1 MKPPAADG
9 RLRLLVLSHVLPFP
23 RSAGQHQRVFYTLQA
38 ARRKFHVT
46 FATVA
51 GHEAPRTRKEL
62 SSLCDDIVVLP
73 SLYRRNYAAQL
84 FHRAA
89 GVGYAA
95 MTGLKR
101 SNYAIGQ
108 VEFHSGRLE
117 RVLDSK
123 PFDCVLFEYWHAAAA
138 TSVFREKNI
147 PCVLDMHDILWK
159 SYAQSLES
167 SSGMPGMWKDW
178 ALRRY
183 KAEEERAWSKFDAI
197 IAINRDEELVVR
209 EVVGHRVAIFHAA
222 MGTDLDLWPYSWDPA
237 TPPRIAYY
245 GGLGNGHN
253 EQCALR
259 CALQV
264 MPLIWSKVPKAELW
278 LVGANP
284 PESLRRLSADS
295 RVHVTGF
302 VEDVQQV
309 LRTMTAVVC
318 PWTGKFGFRSRLI
331 EVMALGVPVVATP
344 DAVHGMEL
352 KEHQGVL
359 LAETDGALADHAV
372 RLATDPAFARDQS
385 CKAREQV
392 ERCFSVG
399 NTYDRFVEDLSRWLD
414 IRSQRAQTLVRFSAA
429 APEVESRGRRSDIA
443 QL

>member
-1 MKPPAADG
+1 
-9 RLRLLVLSHVLPFP
+9 VLPFP

-95 MTGLKR
+95 MTGL
-101 SNYAIGQ
+101 NYAIGQ
-108 VEFHSGRLE
+108 VEFPPGRLE

-183 KAEEERAWSKFDAI
+183 RTEEEQAWGKFDAI
-197 IAINRDEELVVR
+197 VAINRDEERVVR
-209 EVVGHRVAIFHAA
+209 EVVDRRVAIFHSA
-222 MGTDLDLWPYSWDPA
+222 MGTDLDLWPYSPDPA

-245 GGLGNGHN
+245 GGLGNRQN

-259 CALQV
+259 CATQI
-264 MPLIWSKVPKAELW
+264 MPAIWAKVPNAELW

-284 PESLRRLSADS
+284 PESLSRLASDR

-302 VEDVQQV
+302 VDDVQQV
-309 LRTMTAVVC
+309 LRTMTAVAC

-331 EVMALGVPVVATP
+331 EVMALGVPVVVTP

-352 KEHQGVL
+352 EADRGVL
-359 LAETDGALADHAV
+359 LGETDGALADHAV

-385 CKAREQV
+385 CKARDQV
-392 ERCFSVG
+392 ERCFSVES
-399 NTYDRFVEDLSRWLD
+399 TYDRLIDDLSRWLRTRKAAD
-414 IRSQRAQTLVRFSAA
+414 QTVGRFAA
-429 APEVESRGRRSDIA
+429 TRPGVQSDARGSGAAR
-443 QL
+443 L